1 MINRNKPRGTAAG
14 IVLVLLV
21 LAMLLAGCG
30 GSKEEAQ
37 EPKKE
42 GPVLLPS
49 LTVKLNE
56 EGAPTVL
63 GIPPKLLSTVLRQD
77 VSAFSVP
84 AETVKQLMDA
94 GVQHAEFVV
103 AGDGLYIFVNGQ
115 PMPYLVLDDQTRQG
129 VGELLKLAGVDDKM
143 ATNAQK
149 LLDNQFISRLGVPL
163 VVKLPVPAGQAEIPV
178 RAKGAVPQVNTDQ
191 ARASVTDPSLIAH
204 VDVAV
209 DDQGVPTLAGTS
221 MSEMQGAFETAGL
234 PVDLSG
240 VRIDPTTIA
249 GLTASGIHLVQL
261 ETEPEGLY
269 LYVNGNRLPRVAYDQ
284 ARLQSALDLYE
295 KLQPDSPNG
304 PLLKFFAP
312 YLQPTDIE
320 LSVFLPGADQTTP
333 SPFVQ

>member
-1 MINRNKPRGTAAG
+1 MINRNRSRGMAAV
-14 IVLVLLV
+14 IVVLVI
-21 LAMLLAGCG
+21 AMLLAGCG
-30 GSKEEAQ
+30 GNEEEAQ
-37 EPKKE
+37 QPKNE
-42 GPVLLPS
+42 GPFLLPS

-63 GIPPKLLSTVLRQD
+63 GIPPKLISTVLRQD

-103 AGDGLYIFVNGQ
+103 AGDGLYIFINGQ
-115 PMPYLVLDDQTRQG
+115 PMPYLVLDDQTRQS
-129 VGELLKLAGVDDKM
+129 VGELLKLVGVDDKM
-143 ATNAQK
+143 ATNVQN
-149 LLDNQFISRLGVPL
+149 LLNNQFISRLGVPL

-178 RAKGAVPQVNTDQ
+178 RAKGAVPVVNTDQ

-221 MSEMQGAFETAGL
+221 MSEMQGAFESAGL
-234 PVDLSG
+234 PADLSG
-240 VRIDPTTIA
+240 IRIDPTTIA

-261 ETEPEGLY
+261 ETQPEGLY

-284 ARLQSALDLYE
+284 ARLQSALDLYG
-295 KLQPDSPNG
+295 KLQPASPNG

-312 YLQPTDIE
+312 YLQPADLE
-320 LSVFLPGADQTTP
+320 LSVFLPGAEQTTP
-333 SPFVQ
+333 SPFVK

>member
-1 MINRNKPRGTAAG
+1 MINRNKPRGIAAV
-14 IVLVLLV
+14 IVVLVV
-21 LAMLLAGCG
+21 AMLLAGCG
-30 GSKEEAQ
+30 GAKDEAQ
-37 EPKKE
+37 EPQKE
-42 GPVLLPS
+42 GPFLLPS

-56 EGAPTVL
+56 AGAPTVL

-94 GVQHAEFVV
+94 GIQHAEFVV

-115 PMPYLVLDDQTRQG
+115 PMPYLVLDDQTRQS

-143 ATNAQK
+143 ATNVQK

-178 RAKGAVPQVNTDQ
+178 RAKGPVPAVNTDQ
-191 ARASVTDPSLIAH
+191 ARASVTAPSLIAH

-221 MSEMQGAFETAGL
+221 MSEMQGVFESAGL

-240 VRIDPTTIA
+240 IRIDPTTIA
-249 GLTASGIHLVQL
+249 GLTAGGVHLVQL

-269 LYVNGNRLPRVAYDQ
+269 VYVNGNRLPRVAYDQ

-295 KLQPDSPNG
+295 KLQPDSPNL
-304 PLLKFFAP
+304 PVLKFFAP
-312 YLQPTDIE
+312 YLQPTDVE
-320 LSVFLPGADQTTP
+320 LLLSLPGAEQVTP
-333 SPFVQ
+333 SLFVK

>member
-1 MINRNKPRGTAAG
+1 MINRNKPRGIAAV
-14 IVLVLLV
+14 IVVLVV
-21 LAMLLAGCG
+21 AMLLAGCG
-30 GSKEEAQ
+30 GKKEEVQ
-37 EPKKE
+37 QPKRE

-84 AETVKQLMDA
+84 AETVKNLMDA

-115 PMPYLVLDDQTRQG
+115 PMPYLVLDDQTRQS

-143 ATNAQK
+143 ATNVQN
-149 LLDNQFISRLGVPL
+149 LLNNQFISRLGVPL
-163 VVKLPVPAGQAEIPV
+163 VVKLPVPAGQPEIPV
-178 RAKGAVPQVNTDQ
+178 RAKGPVPMVNTDQ

-249 GLTASGIHLVQL
+249 GLTAGGIHLVQL

-284 ARLQSALDLYE
+284 ARLQSALDLYG

-304 PLLKFFAP
+304 PLLKFFGP
-312 YLQPTDIE
+312 YLQPADVE
-320 LSVFLPGADQTTP
+320 LLLSLPGAEQVTP